1 MGGSKWP
8 PYEKGLNPE
17 CNAALY
23 KNPQIPAIRPTRY
36 NARRLN
42 LTEISMRKTSA
53 LLCALAFL
61 FASTAFAAGFS
72 SVEERMS
79 QSEFHAAGLDKLSPE
94 ELKMLDDWLRTHY
107 ATTTTYVT
115 PSGSPVFYPKQGDRE
130 TIEAHI
136 NGHFSGWSGS
146 STFALDN
153 GQEWKQAESGGRA
166 CGSVDNPKIKIKPM
180 LMGSWLAYIES
191 CSDSVRVERVK

>member
-1 MGGSKWP
+1 MYK
-8 PYEKGLNPE
+8 
-17 CNAALY
+17 CIVVTIAAALGV
-23 KNPQIPAIRPTRY
+23 A
-36 NARRLN
+36 A
-42 LTEISMRKTSA
+42 
-53 LLCALAFL
+53 
-61 FASTAFAAGFS
+61 ASAFAAGFS

-94 ELKMLDDWLRTHY
+94 ELKTLDEWLRTHY

-136 NGHFSGWSGS
+136 NGHFSGWSGA

-153 GQEWKQAESGGRA
+153 GQEWKQAESGGRS
-166 CGSVDNPKIKIKPM
+166 CGSVENPKIKIKPM

-191 CSDSVRVERVK
+191 CSDSVRVTRIK